1 MMHAVNAIQ
10 TISGA
15 ERIQGGQAAS
25 GKRYLVPK
33 QIHGAF
39 PLFDEQCTTGCS
51 EHCSGMGSG
60 VGDTLAGCTKVEYGK
75 NTNCSSIVSC
85 GSDAC
90 SATNHVPSYGPLGFP
105 VSAQNLFLDKL
116 DHDPGVKGRIPGV
129 CPSVP
134 GYCAQGFLDNPC
146 KFSCVNGADVNSIR
160 TQDGTCTWGDLP
172 LP

>member
-1 MMHAVNAIQ
+1 MPFRLFQGPRGSREGKQPLVRGTWSRSRSMEHFPCLMNSAPQGAQSIAVAW
-10 TISGA
+10 G
-15 ERIQGGQAAS
+15 
-25 GKRYLVPK
+25 LVW
-33 QIHGAF
+33 GT
-39 PLFDEQCTTGCS
+39 PLS
-51 EHCSGMGSG
+51 
-60 VGDTLAGCTKVEYGK
+60 VEYGK